1 MSFAKDKEAVVI
13 TGTSTGI
20 GRACA
25 LHLAEKGYRVFAGVR
40 KETDG
45 DTLKRES
52 SDRLT
57 PVILDV
63 TDDETIN
70 KAAELV
76 SELTGDSGL
85 FGLINNAGI
94 VVAGPLEFISLE
106 DFWRQLHVNLSG
118 QLAVIQAFLPLLRK
132 AKGRIINI
140 TSIGGRQPVPFMGP
154 YCASKAA
161 FEALTDSLRME
172 LFPFGIQVS
181 IVTPGNIKTPIWDKT
196 RKRSQEEIKKLPP
209 NIHEFYGEAINS
221 MLKGAS
227 KMEDSGLSP
236 EVVAY
241 VVATALEAIKPRTRY
256 IVGMDA
262 KIQVLMS
269 RFLPDRLRDR
279 IVSRFLGIEL
289 QPVVSKHRSDNK

>member
-1 MSFAKDKEAVVI
+1 MSFSKDKEAVVI

-25 LHLAEKGYRVFAGVR
+25 LHLDEKGYRVFAGVR

-45 DTLKRES
+45 ETLKREA

-63 TDDETIN
+63 TDDGTIN
-70 KAAELV
+70 KAAEFV
-76 SELTGDSGL
+76 SELTGDYGL

-172 LFPFGIQVS
+172 LFPFGIHVS
-181 IVTPGNIKTPIWDKT
+181 IVTPGTIKTPIWDKT
-196 RKRSQEEIKKLPP
+196 RKLSQDEFNKLPAH
-209 NIHEFYGEAINS
+209 IHELYGEAINS

-227 KMEDSGLSP
+227 KMEDTGLSP

-241 VVATALEAIKPRTRY
+241 VVATALEATKPRTRY
-256 IVGMDA
+256 LVGMDA
-262 KIQVLMS
+262 KIQVVMS

-279 IVSRFLGIEL
+279 IVSRFLGVVL
-289 QPVVSKHRSDNK
+289 LPVVSKHLSDNK